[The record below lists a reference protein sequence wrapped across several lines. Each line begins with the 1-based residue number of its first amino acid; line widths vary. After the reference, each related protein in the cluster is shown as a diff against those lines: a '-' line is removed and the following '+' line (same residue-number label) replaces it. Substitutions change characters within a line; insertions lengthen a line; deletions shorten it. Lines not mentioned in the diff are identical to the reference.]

1 MSINEYFCIFKEL
14 HPSSLNFPLCC
25 GKQERGEL
33 FKNISVPLYMMTAFQ
48 SQGLFDISTFSK
60 VVSDCY
66 KVVLS
71 IFIMT
76 NSWPCQYFYRVVESH
91 HNSVLILHAQFQWV
105 QRSSKIELPFCFH
118 RTPFSTFT
126 LLTSS
131 PLELQAVL
139 QLHIPSVKRVWEQK
153 K

>member
-1 MSINEYFCIFKEL
+1 MWKEKRVFHSYLWRIIHMGIFKVSNLNKSWWHNQIPINEYFCIFKEL
-14 HPSSLNFPLCC
+14 HPSSLNFPLCY
-25 GKQERGEL
+25 GEQKRGEL
-33 FKNISVPLYMMTAFQ
+33 FKNISVPLYMMTVFQ

-91 HNSVLILHAQFQWV
+91 HNVSLNITCTISV
-105 QRSSKIELPFCFH
+105 SSEVVKNWIA
-118 RTPFSTFT
+118 
-126 LLTSS
+126 LLF
-131 PLELQAVL
+131 P
-139 QLHIPSVKRVWEQK
+139 
-153 K
+153 